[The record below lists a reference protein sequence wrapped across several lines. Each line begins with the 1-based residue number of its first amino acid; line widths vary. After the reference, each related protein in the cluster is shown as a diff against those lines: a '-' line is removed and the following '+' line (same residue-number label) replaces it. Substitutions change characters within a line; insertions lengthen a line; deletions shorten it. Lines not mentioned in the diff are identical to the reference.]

1 MVGNGAIPVKFGEAA
16 VTQEEI
22 HLGIV
27 GANAKKLLGKRLKPS
42 VQIADAR
49 LNLATGVPFGE
60 YLTSGSLPTFPTRMT
75 SFTLFGIFFDPQ
87 IVLFRTRCKWM
98 EACKG

>member
-1 MVGNGAIPVKFGEAA
+1 MKFGEAA

-49 LNLATGVPFGE
+49 LNLATGVP
-60 YLTSGSLPTFPTRMT
+60 YWRILDL
-75 SFTLFGIFFDPQ
+75 GIFADISDKNDF
-87 IVLFRTRCKWM
+87 VYAFWHFL
-98 EACKG
+98 